1 MTAEPLTTLSVVSP
15 VDGSVYIERP
25 LADEQQIAEALTL
38 ARLACDRWGR
48 ESVTE
53 RVAVAARL
61 LDRVKGG
68 YARIA
73 ESLAWQVGTPL
84 AQAEQE
90 LRDAEDLARTM
101 MGLGP
106 HALADIHGPEEP
118 GVERFVRRVPHGVV
132 FVTLPWAQPWLV
144 ALTVML
150 PALLA
155 GNALVVRPSPQAP
168 LAAEVI
174 AKAFRESGLPKD
186 VVQTLHLS
194 EADAARVAGAV
205 EVDMVIHAGEPDM
218 TRWLV
223 AAVSA
228 RSRPIEIVGA
238 GLDAAFAPR
247 DPTLPAAPPAIAG
260 AAFRDAGRG
269 YGAVK
274 RLYVHAEAHDPLVDM
289 LGDAARA
296 LVLGSPLK
304 PDTTL
309 GPVARLS
316 EAVTLRQRLLQATT
330 RGATEAVDP
339 ALFLRDDGAGLY
351 VAPRVVVLGDAPA
364 AGLDLLEEPTP
375 GPVVTVVRVGSDEE
389 AASLINDGA
398 YGRSAALW
406 TQDAREAARIAHG
419 LRVGAVFQNQ
429 CGVLDGNLVWTGTSA
444 SGGGVL
450 LSRAFYERVTR
461 PMTLNLL
468 HKA

>member
-1 MTAEPLTTLSVVSP
+1 MTAEPQTTLSVVSP
-15 VDGSVYIERP
+15 VDGSIYIERQ
-25 LADEQQIAEALTL
+25 LADEQAIATALTE

-48 ESVTE
+48 EPVTE
-53 RVAVAARL
+53 RVAVCARL

-68 YARIA
+68 YPRIA

-84 AQAEQE
+84 AQGMAE
-90 LRDAEDLARTM
+90 LADAEDLARTM

-106 HALADIHGPEEP
+106 HVLADIHGPEEP

-174 AKAFRESGLPKD
+174 AKAFRESGLPKG

-194 EADAARVAGAV
+194 EAEAARVAGAV

-228 RSRPIEIVGA
+228 RSRPIEIIGPGV
-238 GLDAAFAPR
+238 DAAYVRR
-247 DPTLPAAPPAIAG
+247 DAALPVAARAIAG

-274 RLYVHAEAHDPLVDM
+274 RLYVHGDVHDGLVD
-289 LGDAARA
+289 LLCDQARA
-296 LVLGSPLK
+296 LVLGDPLK
-304 PDTTL
+304 PDSTL
-309 GPVARLS
+309 GPVARLA
-316 EAVTLRQRLLQATT
+316 EAVTLRQRVAQAVA
-330 RGATEAVDP
+330 RGGREAVEA
-339 ALFLRDDGAGLY
+339 ALFGRDDGQGLF
-351 VAPRVVVLGDAPA
+351 VAPRVVVDVPADA
-364 AGLDLLEEPTP
+364 DLLTEPTP
-375 GPVVTVVRVGSDEE
+375 GPVLAVVRVASDEE
-389 AASLINDGA
+389 AAALVNDGP
-398 YGRSAALW
+398 YGRSASLW
-406 TQDAREAARIAHG
+406 TQDGREAARIAQG
-419 LRVGAVFQNQ
+419 LRVGAVFQNL
-429 CGVLDGNLVWTGTSA
+429 CAPLDGNLVWTGTGA

-468 HKA
+468 HKASG

>member
-15 VDGSVYIERP
+15 VDGSVYIERA
-25 LADEQQIAEALTL
+25 LATEQQIATALTE
-38 ARLACDRWGR
+38 ARLAYDRWAR
-48 ESVTE
+48 EPVTE
-53 RVAVAARL
+53 RVAVCARL

-68 YARIA
+68 YGRIA

-84 AQAEQE
+84 AQGTQE

-106 HALADIHGPEEP
+106 HVLADIHGPEEP

-144 ALTVML
+144 ALSVMV

-174 AKAFRESGLPKD
+174 AKAFRESGLPKG
-186 VVQTLHLS
+186 VVQSLHLS
-194 EADAARVAGAV
+194 EAEAARVAGAV

-228 RSRPIEIVGA
+228 RNRPIEIVGA
-238 GLDAAFAPR
+238 GLDAAYVRR
-247 DPTLPAAPPAIAG
+247 DANLAAAAEAIAG

-274 RLYVHAEAHDPLVDM
+274 RLYVHADAHDPLVDL
-289 LGDAARA
+289 LGDHARA
-296 LVLGSPLK
+296 LVLGDPLK

-309 GPVARLS
+309 GPVARLT
-316 EAVTLRQRLLQATT
+316 EAVALRQRIAQAVT
-330 RGATEAVDP
+330 RGAVEAVDP
-339 ALFLRDDGAGLY
+339 AAFPRDDGKGLY
-351 VAPRVVVLGDAPA
+351 IAPRVVTEVTPD
-364 AGLDLLEEPTP
+364 LDLLREPTP
-375 GPVVTVVRVGSDEE
+375 GPVLAVVRVSSDEE
-389 AASLINDGA
+389 AAALVNDSDW
-398 YGRSAALW
+398 GRSASIW
-406 TQDAREAARIAHG
+406 TQDAREAARIAAG

-429 CGVLDGNLVWTGTSA
+429 CAPLDGNLAWTGTNA

-461 PMTLNLL
+461 PMTWNLL
-468 HKA
+468 HKI